1 MSGAYFYQS
10 GLEMV
15 AGRALTCSPTRCVEV
30 TADER
35 IVGSCSK
42 LIASV
47 PLPH

>member
-35 IVGSCSK
+35 IVRLMLEVDCVRP
-42 LIASV
+42 A
-47 PLPH
+47 PH